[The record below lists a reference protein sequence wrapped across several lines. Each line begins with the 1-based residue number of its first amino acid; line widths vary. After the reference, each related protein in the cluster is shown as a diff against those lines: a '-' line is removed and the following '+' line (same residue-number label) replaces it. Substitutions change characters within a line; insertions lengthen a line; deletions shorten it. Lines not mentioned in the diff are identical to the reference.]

1 MIMIKKYYT
10 IEPEGFKKM
19 DVEVKI
25 TDNGYQCFF
34 ENLNFINQYKVKYFD
49 VITEN
54 GLDKF
59 NYDTRFNKNL
69 NKSNQSNLNEILNDE
84 IVGKIWNCLKEKIDN
99 PDYVIE
105 IKK

>member
-1 MIMIKKYYT
+1 MKKIKKFYT

-19 DVEVKI
+19 DIEVKI
-25 TDNGYQCFF
+25 TDNGYHCVFK
-34 ENLNFINQYKVKYFD
+34 NLDFINHYNVNDFY
-49 VITEN
+49 VIIEN

-59 NYDTRFNKNL
+59 DYDTNFNKSINY
-69 NKSNQSNLNEILNDE
+69 NNQSNLKEILNDE
-84 IVGKIWNCLKEKIDN
+84 IVSKIWNCIKVKIDN